1 MLIQIPACISS
12 RIGEE
17 MGLIDVLPVVFVV
30 GSFVACF
37 GYLVREFVLSRW
49 F

>member
-1 MLIQIPACISS
+1 MLIQIPACILS
-12 RIGEE
+12 RFGEE
-17 MGLIDVLPVVFVV
+17 MDLINVLPVIFVL

-37 GYLVREFVLSRW
+37 GYLAREFVLSRW